1 MPGALL
7 EFRSAIGPLVLSHY
21 PDLAFERETVEKSRR
36 RTLAWVVGTLLLVA
50 VVIALGLHFL
60 EGQHK
65 GKPPSPGEPVAV
77 VPVALQ
83 DMPVYIDAL
92 GTVTPTRSVTVVT
105 QVDGILSSVEF
116 KEGQHVSKGQVIA
129 RIDDRALKAQL
140 AVAKGNLAHD
150 QAVLTNA
157 QRDLARFREL
167 IKVGST
173 SQQTLDTQASLVQ
186 QQQGTVAADQGNVQN
201 LEVQLSYCTITS
213 PVDGVVGLRLVDPG
227 NYVTTTSTTGIVV
240 ITQLNPATVVFAVPE
255 DDLGS
260 INQALGRGTV
270 TVLAYD
276 RNKKTLLATGS
287 LLALDNQVDTS
298 TGTIKVK
305 AQFDDS
311 GNALFPNQFVNA
323 RLKADTL
330 TQIAVVPTRAIQHG
344 SKGDF
349 VFVVNGDKA
358 SLRNIKTGPAM
369 GDLSAILDN
378 GIKPGEQVVTEGA
391 DKLDDGS
398 LVKVVAQ

>member
-1 MPGALL
+1 M
-7 EFRSAIGPLVLSHY
+7 EN
-21 PDLAFERETVEKSRR
+21 SRR
-36 RTLAWVVGTLLLVA
+36 RTFAWAVGGLLVVA
-50 VVIALGLHFL
+50 LVIGLGMHFL
-60 EGQHK
+60 GGAHK
-65 GKPPSPGEPVAV
+65 GKPPSVGEPVAV

-83 DMPVYIDAL
+83 DVPVYIDAL
-92 GTVTPTRSVTVVT
+92 GTVTPTRSVTVVS

-116 KEGQHVSKGQVIA
+116 KEGQHVSRGQVIA

-140 AVAKGNLAHD
+140 AVAKGTLAHD
-150 QAVLTNA
+150 QAVLANA
-157 QRDLARFREL
+157 QRDLARYRDL
-167 IKVGST
+167 VKAGST

-227 NYVTTTSTTGIVV
+227 NYVTTASTTGIVV
-240 ITQLNPATVVFAVPE
+240 ITQMSPATVVFAVPE
-255 DDLGS
+255 DDLGA
-260 INQALGRGTV
+260 INQALARGPV

-276 RNKKTLLATGS
+276 RNKKSLLATGT

-330 TQIAVVPTRAIQHG
+330 SQIAVVPTRAIQHG

-349 VFVVNGDKA
+349 VFVVNGSKA
-358 SLRNIKTGPAM
+358 SLRNINVGPSTG
-369 GDLSAILDN
+369 DVSAVLDN
-378 GIKPGEQVVTEGA
+378 GLKAGEQVITEGA

-398 LVKVVAQ
+398 SVKVVAQ

>member
-1 MPGALL
+1 M
-7 EFRSAIGPLVLSHY
+7 
-21 PDLAFERETVEKSRR
+21 EKSRR
-36 RTLAWVVGTLLLVA
+36 RTFAWVVGALLV
-50 VVIALGLHFL
+50 VALLIGLGMHLF
-60 EGQHK
+60 GGAHK
-65 GKPPSPGEPVAV
+65 GKPVSPGEPVAA

-83 DMPVYIDAL
+83 DVPVYIDAL

-140 AVAKGNLAHD
+140 AVAKGTLAHD
-150 QAVLTNA
+150 QAVLSNA
-157 QRDLARFREL
+157 QRDLARYRDL
-167 IKVGST
+167 VKAGST

-227 NYVTTTSTTGIVV
+227 NYVTTASTTGIVV
-240 ITQLNPATVVFAVPE
+240 ITQMNPATVVFAVPE
-255 DDLGS
+255 DDLGA
-260 INQALGRGTV
+260 INQAMSHGSV

-276 RNKKTLLATGS
+276 RNKKSLLATGA
-287 LLALDNQVDTS
+287 LLALDNEVDTS

-330 TQIAVVPTRAIQHG
+330 SQIAVVPTRAIQHG

-349 VFVVNGDKA
+349 VFVVNGNKA
-358 SLRNIKTGPAM
+358 SLRTIKTGPST
-369 GDLSAILDN
+369 GDVSAVLDN
-378 GIKPGEQVVTEGA
+378 GVKAGEQVITEGA

-398 LVKVVAQ
+398 AVKVVAQ

>member
-1 MPGALL
+1 M
-7 EFRSAIGPLVLSHY
+7 
-21 PDLAFERETVEKSRR
+21 EKSKR
-36 RTLAWVVGTLLLVA
+36 RTFAWLAGVVLVVLA
-50 VVIALGLHFL
+50 IVLGLHFFTA
-60 EGQHK
+60 QHK
-65 GKPPSPGEPVAV
+65 GKPAPTGEPVAV

-83 DMPVYIDAL
+83 DVPVYIDAL
-92 GTVTPTRSVTVVT
+92 GTVTPTRSVTVVS

-140 AVAKGNLAHD
+140 AVAKGTLAHD
-150 QAVLTNA
+150 QAVLSNA
-157 QRDLARFREL
+157 QRDLARYRDL
-167 IKVGST
+167 VKAGST
-173 SQQTLDTQASLVQ
+173 SQQTLDTQAALVQ
-186 QQQGTVAADQGNVQN
+186 EQQGTVAADQGNVQN

-240 ITQLNPATVVFAVPE
+240 ITQMNPATVVFAVPE

-260 INQALGRGTV
+260 IDQAMARGSV

-305 AQFDDS
+305 AQFDDA
-311 GNALFPNQFVNA
+311 GDALFPNQFVNA

-330 TQIAVVPTRAIQHG
+330 SQVAVVPTRAIQHG

-358 SLRNIKTGPAM
+358 ALRNVKTGPSM
-369 GDLSAILDN
+369 GDVSAILES
-378 GIKPGEQVVTEGA
+378 GVKPGEQVVTEGA

-398 LVKVVAQ
+398 PVKVVAQ